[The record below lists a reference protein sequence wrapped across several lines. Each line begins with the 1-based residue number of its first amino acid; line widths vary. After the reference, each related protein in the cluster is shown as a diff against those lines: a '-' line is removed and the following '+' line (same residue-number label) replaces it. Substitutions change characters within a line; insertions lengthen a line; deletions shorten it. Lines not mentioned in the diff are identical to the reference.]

1 MVGAGRG
8 ARLTPSSGPGARRPP
23 STPGRGAARRR
34 ARGPRAEA
42 ARPGRAAR
50 PGSHP
55 SPSHA
60 LRPPPAARG
69 EPGPPRP
76 APPAAP
82 VPFPIAPPRR
92 PLYPS
97 PFGPRGLGGGRPQSG
112 TLLRREE
119 AGPGDGAR
127 DPGLGAR
134 IRGGGSRALL
144 GVACAAVAPSLPGL
158 LGLPGGASPPVAS
171 SPVACPAPPSACLRP
186 RIGEGPECR
195 KALRRMTVTGQTASA
210 RREDSLS
217 LSLGRKKEGCGSER
231 CQQHR
236 WLRSQEAS
244 CKPECWAWEEPIVLG
259 LQACDSYSCC

>member
-8 ARLTPSSGPGARRPP
+8 ARLTPSSRPGARRPP

-42 ARPGRAAR
+42 
-50 PGSHP
+50 
-55 SPSHA
+55 
-60 LRPPPAARG
+60 
-69 EPGPPRP
+69 
-76 APPAAP
+76 
-82 VPFPIAPPRR
+82 
-92 PLYPS
+92 
-97 PFGPRGLGGGRPQSG
+97 GLGGGRPQSG

-158 LGLPGGASPPVAS
+158 LGLPGEPPRVAS